1 MGLFIKNPD
10 VEQAARELARLQR
23 KSLTDA
29 VGEAVQSALSAERS
43 KVRPKPTL
51 EEMIAATERFRKKA
65 GLDKVKL
72 NVTKADFDALWEI
85 PGFEPKDLPE

>member
-10 VEQAARELARLQR
+10 VERAARELARLQK
-23 KSLTDA
+23 KSLTEA
-29 VGEAVQSALSAERS
+29 VGGAVQSALSAEQA
-43 KVRPKPTL
+43 KPRPKPTL
-51 EEMIAATERFRKKA
+51 EEMIEATEAFRRKA

-85 PGFEPKDLPE
+85 PGLDPKDPSE